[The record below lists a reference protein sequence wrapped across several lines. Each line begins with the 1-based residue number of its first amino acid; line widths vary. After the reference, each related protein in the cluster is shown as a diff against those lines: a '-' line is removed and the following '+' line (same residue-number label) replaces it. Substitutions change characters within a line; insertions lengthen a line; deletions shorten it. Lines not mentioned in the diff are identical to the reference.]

1 MKLSHCLPVLLSVCL
16 AACGGGGGNNGAS
29 GNEGGTVTAPTPPV
43 TLRGTLIGATTP
55 VAQVYN
61 GASVATLSPAALS
74 ALLNASFSGTTILT
88 GNPTCSVTTYTAHYH
103 TVDSL
108 GADTDAST
116 AIMVPSG
123 TAAACNGPRPVLL
136 YAHGTSVLK
145 STNMA
150 DLSGDEPRLVAAIF
164 AAEGYIVVAPN
175 YAGYAGS
182 SLPYTAYLD
191 ATQEA
196 SDMVDGLRAARASF
210 SGIGAGDSG
219 QLYVTGYSQGGHVAL
234 ATQRAMQQSYP
245 GEFKV
250 TAAAGLSGPY
260 ALSLFGDTIF
270 DGAPTIGSAAFV
282 PLVINAGQRAGAQ
295 IYASTSDIYEAKYAT
310 GIDTLF
316 PGTLGLGDLVAA
328 GKLPNDV
335 LFDTASLPQA
345 PGYASHFG
353 ADHLIKTAY
362 RDTYLADM
370 AAHPCSTSN
379 ASPLACA
386 PAQALRQ
393 WLVKNDLRNYLP
405 SVPLLLCGGKDD
417 PVVSFTNADAT
428 NAYFVAQGK
437 AANTLTELNID
448 GTSLGPY
455 SSEQLA
461 FLAAKLA
468 VQTAAKLQG
477 NDGDAAVQASYHA
490 GLVAPFCLRSARDF
504 FKTF

>member
-196 SDMVDGLRAARASF
+196 SDMVDGLRAARASLT
-210 SGIGAGDSG
+210 GIGAGDSG

-234 ATQRAMQQSYP
+234 ATQRAMQQGYP
-245 GEFKV
+245 GEFRV

-282 PLVINAGQRAGAQ
+282 PLVINAGQHAAGIA
-295 IYASTSDIYEAKYAT
+295 
-310 GIDTLF
+310 TLF
-316 PGTLGLGDLVAA
+316 PGTQGLGDLVAA

-345 PGYASHFG
+345 PGYAAHFG

-393 WLVKNDLRNYLP
+393 WLVKNDLRNYVP

>member
-116 AIMVPSG
+116 
-123 TAAACNGPRPVLL
+123 
-136 YAHGTSVLK
+136 
-145 STNMA
+145 
-150 DLSGDEPRLVAAIF
+150 AIF